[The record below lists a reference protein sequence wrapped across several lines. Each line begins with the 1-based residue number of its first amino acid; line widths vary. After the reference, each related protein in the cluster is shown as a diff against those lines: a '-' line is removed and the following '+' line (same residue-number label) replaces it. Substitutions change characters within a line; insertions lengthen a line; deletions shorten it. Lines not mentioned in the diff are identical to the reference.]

1 MMLEEK
7 YLKLDDLAAPDGYV
21 APSTS
26 EDLDYIAH
34 FRQACKRYNID
45 FVSADQDERDFI
57 IRMAEKNFAQKRA

>member
-7 YLKLDDLAAPDGYV
+7 YLRLDDIATPDGYV

-26 EDLDYIAH
+26 DDFVYIAY

-45 FVSADQDERDFI
+45 FASADQDERDFV

>member
-21 APSTS
+21 VPSTS
-26 EDLDYIAH
+26 EDLAYIAH
-34 FRQACKRYNID
+34 FRQVCKRYNID
-45 FVSADQDERDFI
+45 FASADQDERDFV